1 MKIVNK
7 VVILKPLLDY
17 NMKIGYFI
25 LNEELNSEP
34 RMLKLLQ
41 DLEAASYEV
50 YPIHTKSDVRPETDL
65 VLSMGGDGTF
75 LSAAHIVSDI
85 GLPIL
90 GVNFGRIGFLCEN
103 RPEAVLQAIME
114 GSFTIEYRT
123 VLNATLKGHGARQNI
138 GMLPYSINEV
148 AVHRHGP
155 SMLGIHVSV
164 NGESLPTYWADGL
177 IVATSSGSTAYSLS
191 AGGPICMPDSKVI
204 VLAPIAPHN
213 LNVRPLVLP
222 ESAKIDISVES
233 RDKTAVMTT
242 DNRTFEMDL
251 DWTVHVEMAQFSL
264 KRIRLAETGF
274 VQALSSRLFW
284 GEDIRNN
291 G

>member
-1 MKIVNK
+1 
-7 VVILKPLLDY
+7 
-17 NMKIGYFI
+17 
-25 LNEELNSEP
+25 
-34 RMLKLLQ
+34 
-41 DLEAASYEV
+41 
-50 YPIHTKSDVRPETDL
+50 
-65 VLSMGGDGTF
+65 
-75 LSAAHIVSDI
+75 
-85 GLPIL
+85 
-90 GVNFGRIGFLCEN
+90 
-103 RPEAVLQAIME
+103 
-114 GSFTIEYRT
+114 
-123 VLNATLKGHGARQNI
+123 
-138 GMLPYSINEV
+138 
-148 AVHRHGP
+148 
-155 SMLGIHVSV
+155 
-164 NGESLPTYWADGL
+164 
-177 IVATSSGSTAYSLS
+177 
-191 AGGPICMPDSKVI
+191 MPDSKVI